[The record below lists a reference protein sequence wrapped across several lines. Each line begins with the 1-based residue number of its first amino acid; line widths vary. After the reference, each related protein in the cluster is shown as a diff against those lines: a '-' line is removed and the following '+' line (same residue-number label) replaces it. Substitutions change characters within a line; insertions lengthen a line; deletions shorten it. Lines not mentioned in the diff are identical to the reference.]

1 MAQFSKVNGDFQQ
14 VLHLDAPEYNNAGL
28 NAVTDGA
35 VVQPQGPKLD
45 FFTATAGGDLSGD
58 EIAAGFQTIQ
68 QLATVYIYQY
78 NSNNGSDDTLAI
90 AVYPTGAYDTTSL
103 ASDLG
108 NLGGNW
114 TGTVVSSSATFSN

>member
-1 MAQFSKVNGDFQQ
+1 MAQFTKVNGDFQQ
-14 VLHLDAPEYNNAGL
+14 VLHLDAPAYTNNGL
-28 NAVTDGA
+28 NAVSDGVA
-35 VVQPQGPKLD
+35 VQPQGPKLD
-45 FFTATAGGDLSGD
+45 FFTVTAGGELTGA
-58 EIAAGFQTIQ
+58 EVATGFQTIQ

-78 NSNNGSDDTLAI
+78 NDNAGSDDTISI

-114 TGTVVSSSATFSN
+114 TGTTASSSATFSN